1 MGTQSRV
8 RFLTQGRCVLVTQHS
23 ENPSTLVPS
32 RAASRPVKPRRVKAR
47 ALRRCDQ
54 AFQMKLDGLPC
65 AVHRGLRRSK
75 LHPNEL
81 QRLVWGNLLG
91 DRTACSHGRELEM
104 EEQEGLPG
112 PSPSS
117 ALAAQ
122 PPSTA
127 PVLQSGLA
135 SQKLTALSQFP

>member
-1 MGTQSRV
+1 
-8 RFLTQGRCVLVTQHS
+8 
-23 ENPSTLVPS
+23 
-32 RAASRPVKPRRVKAR
+32 
-47 ALRRCDQ
+47 
-54 AFQMKLDGLPC
+54 MKLDGLSR

-81 QRLVWGNLLG
+81 HRSVWGNLLG

-104 EEQEGLPG
+104 EEQDSQG

-135 SQKLTALSQFP
+135 SQTLTALSQVP